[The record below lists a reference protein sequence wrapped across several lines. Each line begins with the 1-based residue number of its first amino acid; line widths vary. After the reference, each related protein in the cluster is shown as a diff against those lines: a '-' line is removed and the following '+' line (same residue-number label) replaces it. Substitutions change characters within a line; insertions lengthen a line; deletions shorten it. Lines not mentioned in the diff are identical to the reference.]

1 MDVTPIIDPLNDDQR
16 AAVTADA
23 DPLLVLAGAG
33 SGKTRVLVH
42 RIAWLLAAEGLS
54 PHAVLAVTFTN
65 KAAREM
71 RGRVEALVGAPAGAM
86 WVGTF
91 HGIAHRLLRA
101 HWREAGLPQAFQI
114 LDADDQYRLIRRVM
128 RGLDLDES
136 RWPPKQAQWF
146 INAEKDEGRR
156 PEHLGD
162 EVDPVRIQ
170 LVRIYTAYEQA
181 CRTAGAVDFAELLLR
196 ALETL
201 RDNAELLA
209 HYQRRFRHVLVDE
222 FQDTNTIQYAWL
234 RLLVGDR
241 GCVTAVGD
249 DDQSIY
255 GWRGAR
261 VENLQRFADDFPGTR
276 TVRLEQNYRSTQ
288 TVLSAANAL
297 IATNAGRLGKNLWT
311 SGERGDAIAWYNAY
325 NENDEAR
332 YVADRIKSWV
342 DAGGQRSD
350 CGILYRSNAQS
361 RALEQELL
369 YRGVPYRVYGGQR
382 FFERAEIKD
391 ALAYLRLLVQRD
403 DDVAFERVVNHPPRG
418 IGDRTLAQLRA
429 AARASGS
436 SMWQAARTAS
446 EGTALKGRAAT
457 AVARF
462 LQQIDELAA
471 EVEGLDLP
479 ATVEH
484 VIHASGLVDHFARE
498 RSEKSQARGE
508 NLEEL
513 VTAAG
518 AFELPADEA
527 GELGPVEAFLAHAAL
542 EAGEGQGESWEDCV
556 QMMTLHSAKG
566 LEFPVVFLVGLEE
579 GLFPHQRSLDEPG
592 RLEEE
597 RRLAYVGITRAQRQ
611 LVITT
616 AEERRL
622 YGRDFFGVP
631 SRFVGEL
638 PEDLVESVRPR
649 VSARPLRQSTG
660 PAAGPAPSRE
670 PGAGVPDMGQR
681 VRHPKFGEGT
691 VLAYE
696 GEGPQARIQVNFA
709 EAGSK
714 WLVLAY
720 ARLEVV
726 A

>member
-1 MDVTPIIDPLNDDQR
+1 MDVTHIIDPLNEAQR
-16 AAVTADA
+16 EAVTADGS
-23 DPLLVLAGAG
+23 PLLVLAGAG

-71 RGRVEALVGAPAGAM
+71 RGRVESLVGPGAGAM

-91 HGIAHRLLRA
+91 HGIAHRVLRQ
-101 HWREAGLPQAFQI
+101 HWREAGLPQGFQI
-114 LDADDQYRLIRRVM
+114 LDADDQHRLLRRVL
-128 RGLDLDES
+128 RGLDLDEA

-146 INAEKDEGRR
+146 INGEKDEGRR
-156 PEHLGD
+156 PENLGD
-162 EVDPVRIQ
+162 ETDPWRVQ
-170 LVRIYTAYEQA
+170 MVRIYTAYEQA

-201 RDNAELLA
+201 RDTPGLLD
-209 HYQRRFRHVLVDE
+209 HYRSRFRHVLVDE

-241 GCVTAVGD
+241 GCITAVGD

-261 VENLQRFADDFPGTR
+261 VENLQRFTHDFPGTR

-311 SGERGDAIAWYNAY
+311 DGDRGDPIAWYNAY

-332 YVADRIKSWV
+332 FVADRIQQHV
-342 DAGGQRSD
+342 NEGGKRD
-350 CGILYRSNAQS
+350 ECGVLYRSNAQS
-361 RALEQELL
+361 RALEQEFL
-369 YRGVPYRVYGGQR
+369 YRGMPYRVYGGQR

-391 ALAYLRLLVQRD
+391 ALAYLRLLVHRH
-403 DDVAFERVVNHPPRG
+403 DDVSFERVVNQPARG
-418 IGDRTLAQLRA
+418 IGERTLGQIRD
-429 AARASGS
+429 AARASGDS
-436 SMWQAARTAS
+436 LWSAAQTAVAGGLS
-446 EGTALKGRAAT
+446 GRAAT
-457 AVARF
+457 AVGRF
-462 LQQIDELAA
+462 LEQIDRMAG
-471 EVEGLDLP
+471 EVDGLDLP
-479 ATVEH
+479 DTVEH
-484 VIHASGLVDHFARE
+484 VIHASGLVDHFGKE
-498 RSEKSQARGE
+498 KSEKGQARVE

-513 VTAAG
+513 VTAAR
-518 AFELPADEA
+518 AFELPEEEVE
-527 GELGPVEAFLAHAAL
+527 ELGPLESFLAHAAL
-542 EAGEGQGESWEDCV
+542 EAGEGQGEAWEDCV

-566 LEFPVVFLVGLEE
+566 LEFPLVFIVGLEE

-597 RRLAYVGITRAQRQ
+597 RRLAYVGITRACRE
-611 LVITT
+611 LIITT
-616 AEERRL
+616 AEQRRL

-638 PEDLVESVRPR
+638 PEDLVHEVRPR
-649 VSARPLRQSTG
+649 VSARPAQS
-660 PAAGPAPSRE
+660 AAPMGAARHRE
-670 PGAGVPDMGQR
+670 QPDGVPSMGQR

-691 VLAYE
+691 VLDFE
-696 GEGPQARIQVNFA
+696 GDGAHARIQVNFA
-709 EAGSK
+709 DAGSK